1 MLNNDKIYITYKK
14 VEKDHADFLF
24 NLYNEPSTNSIAL
37 NKKGIVEMNS
47 ILKLSLIHI

>member
-1 MLNNDKIYITYKK
+1 MSNDKIHITYKK

-24 NLYNEPSTNSIAL
+24 NLYNELSTNSIAL

-47 ILKLSLIHI
+47 NH